1 MLLCVF
7 EFPGLDR
14 HTLLLIKRTSRQS
27 GVSATPGGNR
37 SPVCVCVH
45 GSELPSVIFLLN
57 FHLICKRKK
66 RA

>member
-37 SPVCVCVH
+37 SPACVCVH